1 MRYGIGLGSNLG
13 DRVGHVR
20 AGIAFLRTLLKP
32 GLRIS
37 SLYETSPV
45 GCPPGSGD
53 FINAAAEGEFD
64 GDPLEL
70 YRLLKA
76 FEATQGER
84 PSALRNAPRA
94 LDLDLLYGEERFK
107 DAQLTLPHPRLHER
121 RFVLEPLAEIHP
133 NLVIPG
139 PNKTVRELLA
149 ALESSEIVR
158 ALP

>member
-20 AGIAFLRTLLKP
+20 AGIAFLRTIFKP
-32 GLRIS
+32 GLRVS

-45 GCPPGSGD
+45 GCPPGSGE

-64 GDPLEL
+64 GDPVML
-70 YRLLKA
+70 YLLLKG

-84 PSALRNAPRA
+84 PAPERNAPRA
-94 LDLDLLYGEERFK
+94 LDLDLLYGEEPFQN
-107 DAQLTLPHPRLHER
+107 AQLTLPHPRLHER

-133 NLVIPG
+133 HWVIPG
-139 PNKTVRELLA
+139 QNKTVQELLA
-149 ALESSEIVR
+149 ALDSTDVVR